1 MRRNYCSDRRQAN
14 HLGTRRTH
22 GLKIVLSLARQE
34 TEQRERVLWRGA
46 LLVIVEV
53 GVNVTKVPLPCP
65 DRLPPGGKRCSRVAT
80 FVSAARAMATQ
91 INEVSG
97 AFPWGWRIVVIAN
110 TERDVSVAQHAK
122 NVWRVPTRMAEFK
135 AVAAPIRKKCQER
148 AEPARVRLEIWRQL
162 KQDRPGKEAD
172 AFQEKTKYRLVSS
185 RQRSTDWVGACDGR
199 RHSAPRF
206 RTGWRNIRADASL
219 PGPWERRGH
228 SVMHS
233 SSPKFQRRHEASGT
247 PIEVS
252 ATRTIASHEP
262 PAIARPNSEA
272 NSV

>member
-1 MRRNYCSDRRQAN
+1 M
-14 HLGTRRTH
+14 
-22 GLKIVLSLARQE
+22 SLARQE
-34 TEQRERVLWRGA
+34 AEQRERVLWRGA

-110 TERDVSVAQHAK
+110 TERDVSIAQHAK
-122 NVWRVPTRMAEFK
+122 NVWRVPTRMAKFK

-162 KQDRPGKEAD
+162 KQDRPGFIPKDRHPVIEKLQAVDRVLGQAFPVGDELRRFPREDEVPAGFIAPALDGLGWGRAIEDAIQLHGFELAGVIFELMLRCQAHGKE
-172 AFQEKTKYRLVSS
+172 
-185 RQRSTDWVGACDGR
+185 GA
-199 RHSAPRF
+199 
-206 RTGWRNIRADASL
+206 
-219 PGPWERRGH
+219 
-228 SVMHS
+228 
-233 SSPKFQRRHEASGT
+233 T
-247 PIEVS
+247 P
-252 ATRTIASHEP
+252 
-262 PAIARPNSEA
+262 
-272 NSV
+272 